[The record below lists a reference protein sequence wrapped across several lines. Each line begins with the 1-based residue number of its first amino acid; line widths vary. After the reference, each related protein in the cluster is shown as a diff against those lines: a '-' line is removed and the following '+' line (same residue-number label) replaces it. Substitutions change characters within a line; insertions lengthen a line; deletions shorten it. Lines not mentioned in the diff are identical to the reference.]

1 MADHA
6 AEGAVEMGGV
16 VEYEE
21 HHQTYESFLR
31 VTKWMIIFLVILMAF
46 LFKFV
51 F

>member
-6 AEGAVEMGGV
+6 TEGAVEMGGV

-21 HHQTYESFLR
+21 HHHTYESFLR
-31 VTKWMIIFLVILMAF
+31 VTKWTIVFLVILMIF